1 MRIDHGPLSPLA
13 ASEAVEFRPSRRG
26 AVISHSTSRPRLLWQ
41 AHPRLRRLLL
51 AILLPCALL
60 WLADR
65 IWPLPLP
72 EDDLARVV
80 LAEDGTPLW
89 RFADADGVW
98 RYPVGTD
105 EVSPYYLEALL
116 AYEDRWFYQHH
127 GVNPL
132 ALLRAAWQNFSG
144 GRVLSGGST
153 LSMQVARLLDPHE
166 RSLGGKLKQLW
177 RTAQL
182 EWHLSKAQ
190 ILTLYLDRAPF
201 GGTLQGVAAA
211 SWTYLGKPPSQLTR
225 AEAALLAVLPQ
236 APSRLRP
243 DRYPQRAQAARDKV
257 LRRLQQFGTWPQGAV
272 AEALQE
278 PVLLAP
284 RQEPSLA
291 PLLARRLN
299 VAGSPPLIRT
309 TLDAALQRRLED
321 LLLGWRAR
329 LPEYTSA
336 AILVVDHESMAVR
349 AYLGSVDVSDAK
361 RFGHVDMVRAQRSPG
376 STLKPFLYGMALDA
390 GLIHSESLLQDVPR
404 RYGDYRPGNFSS
416 GFSGPVS
423 ASEALATSLNL
434 PAVQLLE
441 AYGPKRF
448 AGELRAVG
456 VPLAL
461 PMGAEPNL
469 ALILGG
475 AGSRLEKLVSGY
487 SAFARG
493 GKAARL
499 RLQPQDALNERRL
512 LSPGAAWI
520 VRRIL
525 AGQAR
530 PDRDPRAELLQRPVL
545 AWKTGTSYGFRDAW
559 AIGVGPR
566 YLIGIW
572 IGRPD
577 GTPVPGQFGLASAAP
592 LLLQVHDLLVNRD
605 SQRGLAQPVEPVPA
619 NIGVAAICWPLG
631 QPMAKDDANC
641 RRQRFAWTLDGT
653 TPPTLPAA
661 DQPLGLGL
669 RQTIWI
675 NTQGLRVDAGCV
687 GAKPHELVLWPAP
700 LEPWLPRRERR
711 EARLPAIDPSCP
723 PPLPPPAAPLSI
735 VGVREDDNLRRPAGS
750 ADAVRLKLT
759 TLGGSGRRWWF
770 LNGAPLAESLAGDSV
785 NQALSAV
792 GRYQLSVLDEAGQT
806 ARVEFSV
813 AD

>member
-1 MRIDHGPLSPLA
+1 MRKTWKGWLGEPL
-13 ASEAVEFRPSRRG
+13 RTG
-26 AVISHSTSRPRLLWQ
+26 AVMGGRHSRSRAWRGGWLVLLPVLLWS
-41 AHPRLRRLLL
+41 
-51 AILLPCALL
+51 
-60 WLADR
+60 ADR
-65 IWPLPLP
+65 LFPLPLP

-89 RFADADGVW
+89 RFADHDGVW
-98 RYPVGTD
+98 RYPVSPA

-116 AYEDRWFYQHH
+116 TYEDRWFYRHP

-132 ALLRAAWQNFSG
+132 ALGRAAWQNLRS

-153 LSMQVARLLDPHE
+153 LSMQVARLLDPHA
-166 RSLGGKLKQLW
+166 RSYAGKLKQLW

-182 EWHLSKAQ
+182 EWHLSKDE
-190 ILTLYLDRAPF
+190 ILTLYLNRAPF

-211 SWTYLGKPPSQLTR
+211 SWAYLGKSPRQLTR
-225 AEAALLAVLPQ
+225 AEAALLVVLPQ

-243 DRYPQRAQAARDKV
+243 DRHPERAQAARDKV
-257 LRRLQQFGTWPQGAV
+257 LKRLSGFEVWPQGAIKD
-272 AEALQE
+272 ALEE

-284 RQEPSLA
+284 RQEPRLA

-299 VAGSPPLIRT
+299 TAGSPPLIRT

-329 LPEYTSA
+329 LPERTSA
-336 AILVVDHESMAVR
+336 AILVVEQPSMAVR
-349 AYLGSVDVSDAK
+349 AYLGSVDLGDAR
-361 RFGHVDMVRAQRSPG
+361 RFGHVDMINAVRSPG
-376 STLKPFLYGMALDA
+376 STLKPFLYGMALDE

-404 RYGDYRPGNFSS
+404 RYGDYRPGNFAA
-416 GFSGPVS
+416 GFSGAVS
-423 ASEALATSLNL
+423 ASEALASSLNL

-448 AGELRAVG
+448 AGELRSAG
-456 VPLAL
+456 VPLLL
-461 PMGAEPNL
+461 PPLAEPNL

-475 AGSRLEKLVSGY
+475 AGSRLEELVSGY

-499 RLQPQDALNERRL
+499 RFQPQDELLERRL

-525 AGQAR
+525 SGQAR
-530 PDRDPRAELLQRPVL
+530 PDRDPRAQLVQRPSL

-559 AIGVGPR
+559 AIGVAPR
-566 YLIGIW
+566 HVIGVW

-605 SQRGLAQPVEPVPA
+605 SQRGIAPAQEAQPATV
-619 NIGVAAICWPLG
+619 GVAAICWPLG
-631 QPMAKDDANC
+631 QALPRSDPNC
-641 RRQRFAWTLDGT
+641 RRQRFAWTLAGT
-653 TPPTLPAA
+653 VPPTLQAQ

-669 RQTIWI
+669 QEQLWL
-675 NTQGLRVDAGCV
+675 NPQGLRVDAACP
-687 GAKPHELVLWPAP
+687 GATRHGLALWPAP

-711 EARLPAIDPSCP
+711 SARLPAVDPACP
-723 PPLPPPAAPLSI
+723 PQSAPAVAPLSI
-735 VGVREDDNLRRPAGS
+735 VGVREGDRLRRPAGT
-750 ADAVRLKLT
+750 AEPLRLRLT
-759 TLGGSGRRWWF
+759 ALGGSGRHWWF
-770 LNGAPLAESLAGDSV
+770 VDGRPVAQSLAGAAI
-785 NQALSAV
+785 NQRFSRP
-792 GRYQLSVLDEAGQT
+792 GDYQLSVLDESGQT
-806 ARVEFSV
+806 ARLLFRLL
-813 AD
+813 D

>member
-1 MRIDHGPLSPLA
+1 MSRVKPLYLLAMAVWHKRLWPL
-13 ASEAVEFRPSRRG
+13 
-26 AVISHSTSRPRLLWQ
+26 
-41 AHPRLRRLLL
+41 LRRPWLAIPLCLLL
-51 AILLPCALL
+51 ILG
-60 WLADR
+60 LADR
-65 IWPLPLP
+65 LFPLPLP
-72 EDDLARVV
+72 GDDLARVV

-89 RFADADGVW
+89 RFADRDGVW
-98 RYPVGTD
+98 RYPVSPA

-116 AYEDRWFYQHH
+116 TYEDRWFYQHP

-132 ALLRAAWQNFSG
+132 ALGRAAWQNLRG

-153 LSMQVARLLDPHE
+153 LSMQVARLLDPHA
-166 RSLGGKLKQLW
+166 RSYAGKLKQLW

-182 EWHLSKAQ
+182 EWHLSKDE
-190 ILTLYLDRAPF
+190 ILTLYLNRAPF

-211 SWTYLGKPPSQLTR
+211 SWAYLGKSPSQLSR

-243 DRYPQRAQAARDKV
+243 DRHPERAQAARDKV
-257 LRRLQQFGTWPQGAV
+257 LKRLASFAVWPQSAIND
-272 AEALQE
+272 ALEE

-299 VAGSPPLIRT
+299 TPGSPPLIRT

-329 LPEYTSA
+329 LPERTSA
-336 AILVVDHESMAVR
+336 AILLVEHSSMAVR
-349 AYLGSVDVSDAK
+349 AYLGSVDIGDAR
-361 RFGHVDMVRAQRSPG
+361 RFGHVDMINALRSPG
-376 STLKPFLYGMALDA
+376 STLKPFLYGMALDE

-404 RYGDYRPGNFSS
+404 RYGDYRPGNFAA
-416 GFSGPVS
+416 GFSGAVS

-441 AYGPKRF
+441 AYGPTRF
-448 AGELRAVG
+448 AGELRSAG
-456 VPLAL
+456 VPLLL
-461 PMGAEPNL
+461 PPLAEPNL

-475 AGSRLEKLVSGY
+475 AGSRLEELVSGY

-493 GKAARL
+493 GMAARL
-499 RLQPQDALNERRL
+499 RFQPQDGLHERRL

-525 AGQAR
+525 SGQAR
-530 PDRDPRAELLQRPVL
+530 PDRDPRAQLVQRPSL

-559 AIGVGPR
+559 AIGVAPR

-605 SQRGLAQPVEPVPA
+605 SQRGIALPLDPQPASV
-619 NIGVAAICWPLG
+619 GVAAICWPLG
-631 QPMAKDDANC
+631 QPLDSRDPNC

-653 TPPTLPAA
+653 TPPTLPAQ

-669 RQTIWI
+669 QETIWL
-675 NTQGLRVDAGCV
+675 NATGLRVDASCP
-687 GAKPHELVLWPAP
+687 GAVAQHLALWPAP
-700 LEPWLPRRERR
+700 LEPWLAKRERR
-711 EARLPAIDPSCP
+711 STRLPAVDPGCP
-723 PPLPPPAAPLSI
+723 PRHAAPTAPLSI
-735 VGVREDDNLRRPAGS
+735 VGVREGDHLRRPVGS
-750 ADAVRLKLT
+750 HEPLRLRLSA
-759 TLGGSGRRWWF
+759 LGGSGRRWWF
-770 LNGAPLAESLAGDSV
+770 VDGQPLAESVAEAAF
-785 NQALSAV
+785 NQAFNRT
-792 GRYQLSVLDEAGQT
+792 GEYQLSVLDESGQT
-806 ARVEFSV
+806 ARVQFSLNE
-813 AD
+813 

>member
-1 MRIDHGPLSPLA
+1 MTRT
-13 ASEAVEFRPSRRG
+13 EAGAKRRP
-26 AVISHSTSRPRLLWQ
+26 ISARTV
-41 AHPRLRRLLL
+41 LRRALLGLLL
-51 AILLPCALL
+51 ACVLLLS
-60 WLADR
+60 ADR
-65 IWPLPLP
+65 LFPLPLP

-80 LAEDGTPLW
+80 LAEDGAPLW
-89 RFADADGVW
+89 RFADRDGVW
-98 RYPVGTD
+98 RYPVSPG
-105 EVSPYYLEALL
+105 EVSPYYLQALL
-116 AYEDRWFYQHH
+116 TYEDRWFYRHP

-132 ALLRAAWQNFSG
+132 ALGRAAWQNLSG

-153 LSMQVARLLDPHE
+153 LSMQVARLLDPHA
-166 RSLGGKLKQLW
+166 RSYGGKLKQLW

-182 EWHLSKAQ
+182 EWHLSKDE
-190 ILTLYLDRAPF
+190 ILTLYLNRAPF

-211 SWTYLGKPPSQLTR
+211 SWAYLGKPPSQLSR

-243 DRYPQRAQAARDKV
+243 DRHPERAQAARDKV
-257 LRRLQQFGTWPQGAV
+257 LHRLSRFAVWPQPAIND
-272 AEALQE
+272 ALQE

-284 RQEPSLA
+284 RQEPRLA

-299 VAGSPPLIRT
+299 QPGSPPLIRT

-329 LPEYTSA
+329 LPERTSA
-336 AILVVDHESMAVR
+336 AILVVEQPSMAVR
-349 AYLGSVDVSDAK
+349 AYLGSVDIGDAK
-361 RFGHVDMVRAQRSPG
+361 RFGHVDMINALRSPG
-376 STLKPFLYGMALDA
+376 STLKPFLYGMALDE

-404 RYGDYRPGNFSS
+404 RYGDYRPGNFAA
-416 GFSGPVS
+416 GFSGAVS

-448 AGELRAVG
+448 AGELRSAG
-456 VPLAL
+456 VPLLL
-461 PMGAEPNL
+461 PPLAEPNL

-475 AGSRLEKLVSGY
+475 AGSRLEELVSGY
-487 SAFARG
+487 SALARG

-499 RLQPQDALNERRL
+499 RLQPQDELHERRL

-525 AGQAR
+525 SGQAR
-530 PDRDPRAELLQRPVL
+530 PDRDPRAQLVQRPTL

-559 AIGVGPR
+559 AIGVAPR

-605 SQRGLAQPVEPVPA
+605 SQRGIALPVDRQPAEV
-619 NIGVAAICWPLG
+619 GVAAICWPLG
-631 QPMAKDDANC
+631 QALDSRDPNC
-641 RRQRFAWTLDGT
+641 RRQRFAWILDGT
-653 TPPTLPAA
+653 VPPTLQAL

-669 RQTIWI
+669 EEKLWL
-675 NTQGLRVDAGCV
+675 NDQGLRVAANCP
-687 GAKPHELVLWPAP
+687 GARAHSLALWPAP

-711 EARLPAIDPSCP
+711 SARLPAADPSCP
-723 PPLPPPAAPLSI
+723 PEGTPLAAPLSI
-735 VGVREDDNLRRPAGS
+735 VGVREGDRLRRPAGS
-750 ADAVRLKLT
+750 ADALRLRLAA
-759 TLGGSGRRWWF
+759 LGGSGRRWWF
-770 LNGAPLAESLAGDSV
+770 VDGQPIAESAAEAPFNHAFARSG
-785 NQALSAV
+785 
-792 GRYQLSVLDEAGQT
+792 GYQLSVLDESGQT
-806 ARVEFSV
+806 ARVQFSV
-813 AD
+813 TE

>member
-1 MRIDHGPLSPLA
+1 MGWKRL
-13 ASEAVEFRPSRRG
+13 G
-26 AVISHSTSRPRLLWQ
+26 AGLGRSWFMLP
-41 AHPRLRRLLL
+41 ALLL
-51 AILLPCALL
+51 LLL

-65 IWPLPLP
+65 LFPLPLP

-89 RFADADGVW
+89 RFADHDGVW
-98 RYPVGTD
+98 RYPVSPV

-116 AYEDRWFYQHH
+116 TYEDRWFYRHP

-132 ALLRAAWQNFSG
+132 ALGRAVWQNLRG

-153 LSMQVARLLDPHE
+153 LSMQVARLLDPHA
-166 RSLGGKLKQLW
+166 RSYAGKLKQLW

-182 EWHLSKAQ
+182 EWHLSKDE
-190 ILTLYLDRAPF
+190 ILTLYLNRAPF

-211 SWTYLGKPPSQLTR
+211 SWAYLGKSPRQLTR

-243 DRYPQRAQAARDKV
+243 DRHPERAQAARDKV
-257 LRRLQQFGTWPQGAV
+257 LQRLASFEAWPQSAI
-272 AEALQE
+272 EDALEE

-299 VAGSPPLIRT
+299 RAASPPLIHT

-329 LPEYTSA
+329 LPERTSA
-336 AILVVDHESMAVR
+336 AILVVEQPSMAVR
-349 AYLGSVDVSDAK
+349 AYLGSVDIGDAR
-361 RFGHVDMVRAQRSPG
+361 RFGHVDMVSAVRSPG
-376 STLKPFLYGMALDA
+376 STLKPFLYGMALDE

-404 RYGDYRPGNFSS
+404 RYGDYRPGNFAA
-416 GFSGPVS
+416 GFSGAVS
-423 ASEALATSLNL
+423 VSEALASSLNL

-448 AGELRAVG
+448 AGELRSAG
-456 VPLAL
+456 VPLLL
-461 PMGAEPNL
+461 PPLAEPNL

-475 AGSRLEKLVSGY
+475 AGSRLEELVSGY

-499 RLQPQDALNERRL
+499 RFQPQEQLLERRL

-525 AGQAR
+525 SGQAR
-530 PDRDPRAELLQRPVL
+530 PDRDPRAQLVQRPTL

-559 AIGVGPR
+559 AIGVAPR
-566 YLIGIW
+566 HVIGVW

-592 LLLQVHDLLVNRD
+592 LLLQVHDLLANRD
-605 SQRGLAQPVEPVPA
+605 SQRGLAPRQEAQPATV
-619 NIGVAAICWPLG
+619 GVAAICWPLG
-631 QPMAKDDANC
+631 QALPRSDPNC
-641 RRQRFAWTLDGT
+641 RRQRFAWTLAGT
-653 TPPTLPAA
+653 VPPTLQAQ

-669 RQTIWI
+669 QEQLWL
-675 NTQGLRVDAGCV
+675 NPQGLRVDATCP
-687 GAKPHELVLWPAP
+687 GATRHSLALWPAP

-711 EARLPAIDPSCP
+711 SARLPAVDPACP
-723 PPLPPPAAPLSI
+723 PQSAAAVAPLSI
-735 VGVREDDNLRRPAGS
+735 VGVREGDRLRRPAGTTEPL
-750 ADAVRLKLT
+750 RLRLT
-759 TLGGSGRRWWF
+759 ALGGSGRHWWF
-770 LNGAPLAESLAGDSV
+770 VDGRPVAQSLAGGAI
-785 NQALSAV
+785 NQRFSRP
-792 GRYQLSVLDEAGQT
+792 GDYQLSVLDESGQT
-806 ARVEFSV
+806 ARLLFRLLE
-813 AD
+813 